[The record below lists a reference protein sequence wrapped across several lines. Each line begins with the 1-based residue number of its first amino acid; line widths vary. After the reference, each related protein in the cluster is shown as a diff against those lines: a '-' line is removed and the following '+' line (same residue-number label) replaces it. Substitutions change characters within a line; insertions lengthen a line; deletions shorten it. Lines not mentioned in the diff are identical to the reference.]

1 MGRGY
6 MKRAP
11 TEADAER
18 RSPGAGHALGLGELT
33 LLPNR
38 QLDMV
43 AKSAVTI
50 GDLGAPCDKM
60 RATEVAT
67 RARSALGLVSHG
79 EIAMAEQSESLH
91 IDVDFHNEEIEV
103 TLPPT
108 NYSVT
113 FLKSGDDEVLIA
125 KPHARDDDARAP
137 MSFATFLDR
146 AISHANERAREFGWI
161 V

>member
-18 RSPGAGHALGLGELT
+18 RSPGVGHALGLGELT

-50 GDLGAPCDKM
+50 GDLGAP
-60 RATEVAT
+60 ATKCGPLTSQLAQG
-67 RARSALGLVSHG
+67 ARWG
-79 EIAMAEQSESLH
+79 
-91 IDVDFHNEEIEV
+91 
-103 TLPPT
+103 
-108 NYSVT
+108 
-113 FLKSGDDEVLIA
+113 
-125 KPHARDDDARAP
+125 
-137 MSFATFLDR
+137 
-146 AISHANERAREFGWI
+146 
-161 V
+161 

>member
-60 RATEVAT
+60 RATDVAT

-79 EIAMAEQSESLH
+79 
-91 IDVDFHNEEIEV
+91 
-103 TLPPT
+103 
-108 NYSVT
+108 
-113 FLKSGDDEVLIA
+113 G
-125 KPHARDDDARAP
+125 
-137 MSFATFLDR
+137 
-146 AISHANERAREFGWI
+146 
-161 V
+161 

>member
-1 MGRGY
+1 VKSRALSAVRYLLDGPWWWEAAHGQRLHEKGADRSRRRTKKPRRG
-6 MKRAP
+6 
-11 TEADAER
+11 D
-18 RSPGAGHALGLGELT
+18 ALGLGELT

-60 RATEVAT
+60 RATDVAT

-79 EIAMAEQSESLH
+79 GIAMAEQSESLH

-113 FLKSGDDEVLIA
+113 FIKSGDDEVLIA
-125 KPHARDDDARAP
+125 NHAMMMPALR
-137 MSFATFLDR
+137 
-146 AISHANERAREFGWI
+146 
-161 V
+161 

>member
-1 MGRGY
+1 

-18 RSPGAGHALGLGELT
+18 RSPGAETRWGLESLPFCRIGSSIWSQSLLSQSVT
-33 LLPNR
+33 LAP
-38 QLDMV
+38 
-43 AKSAVTI
+43 
-50 GDLGAPCDKM
+50 PCDKM
-60 RATEVAT
+60 RATDVAT

-79 EIAMAEQSESLH
+79 GIAMAEQSESLH

-103 TLPPT
+103 TLPST

-113 FLKSGDDEVLIA
+113 FIKSGDDEVLIA

-137 MSFATFLDR
+137 ISFATFLDR